1 MIVTPN
7 VCRYDVILQNKYFLR
22 ECIQSLTLE
31 DRLDEVA
38 YCGKVR
44 LAVPDDQFTG
54 LPIIT
59 PGMEIRI
66 SGTKFGEDKYS
77 YLIHPGVVWNVEID
91 NNARRNWNLTIYDR
105 TIYLSKSEGQFLFQ
119 EGTTASDRIKQICS
133 EWNIPILNI
142 PDTKQALAQDVV
154 RAKSLWNIIQ
164 DQLKETAEKS
174 GKLFTVRMQPDG
186 LELFEIGS
194 NSDPWV
200 FEFAVNLQSVRQKQT
215 LNGAVTKVKVLGKQ
229 EKGST
234 APIEFET
241 NADTDKYGTIQKVI
255 SYKKGL
261 DTNAI
266 EQKATNTLAGIQET
280 VTVEAIDINTIR
292 KGDKVIVQGWED
304 GLYVI
309 SVKHNCNSP
318 GTMQMELASLEY
330 IRRRY
335 YRSEKSF

>member
-1 MIVTPN
+1 MIVTPS

-22 ECIQSLTLE
+22 ECIQFLTLE

-38 YCGKVR
+38 YCGKVK

-54 LPIIT
+54 LPIII

-66 SGTKFGEDKYS
+66 SGTKFGESKYS
-77 YLIHPGVVWNVEID
+77 YLIQPGVVWDVEID
-91 NNARRNWNLTIYDR
+91 NRARRNWNLTIYDR
-105 TIYLSKSEGQFLFQ
+105 TIYLSKSEDQFLFQ

-194 NSDPWV
+194 NVDPWV

-241 NADTDKYGTIQKVI
+241 NADIDKYGTIQKVI
-255 SYKKGL
+255 PYKK
-261 DTNAI
+261 DW
-266 EQKATNTLAGIQET
+266 IQM
-280 VTVEAIDINTIR
+280 
-292 KGDKVIVQGWED
+292 
-304 GLYVI
+304 LYNKKLPI
-309 SVKHNCNSP
+309 
-318 GTMQMELASLEY
+318 L
-330 IRRRY
+330 
-335 YRSEKSF
+335 

>member
-1 MIVTPN
+1 M
-7 VCRYDVILQNKYFLR
+7 
-22 ECIQSLTLE
+22 
-31 DRLDEVA
+31 
-38 YCGKVR
+38 
-44 LAVPDDQFTG
+44 
-54 LPIIT
+54 
-59 PGMEIRI
+59 
-66 SGTKFGEDKYS
+66 
-77 YLIHPGVVWNVEID
+77 
-91 NNARRNWNLTIYDR
+91 
-105 TIYLSKSEGQFLFQ
+105 
-119 EGTTASDRIKQICS
+119 
-133 EWNIPILNI
+133 
-142 PDTKQALAQDVV
+142 
-154 RAKSLWNIIQ
+154 
-164 DQLKETAEKS
+164 
-174 GKLFTVRMQPDG
+174 RMQPDG

-255 SYKKGL
+255 PYKKGL

-266 EQKATNTLAGIQET
+266 QQKAANTLTGIQET

-292 KGDKVIVQGWED
+292 KGDKVIVQGWDD